1 MPWVKSGKYLGG
13 KLTNIQDGYSQDARI
28 KRAQY
33 IEKNC
38 ELIQEF
44 GFAHPEVKTQINRI
58 YNTSFPGSILWDL
71 TSRSVR
77 MLENTWSVSIRHMWE
92 LPLNSHRYFIEPL
105 GGVHASN
112 MLQSRYVSFIKSAQ
126 KSSKMSVLLMLQM
139 IKDDMQTVTGRNI
152 RHILTEAER
161 DDMLNVKKSDVL
173 KKVNFPIN
181 PEDEWK
187 LNIVRE
193 ITNVR
198 KNVLA
203 LDDDENGQFTDDEFI
218 NILDYVTS
226 V

>member
-1 MPWVKSGKYLGG
+1 MSKPNINLNEMLKIAEKYALEHKISFSTNPDPEKSKTKCIVFSHKELKWTPAPVILGGNPLPWVKSGKYLGG
-13 KLTNIQDGYSQDARI
+13 KLTNIQDGYSQDAKI

-71 TSRSVR
+71 TSRNVR

-92 LPLNSHRYFIEPL
+92 LPHNSHRYFIEPL
-105 GGVHASN
+105 GGVHARN

-139 IKDDMQTVTGRNI
+139 I
-152 RHILTEAER
+152 
-161 DDMLNVKKSDVL
+161 
-173 KKVNFPIN
+173 
-181 PEDEWK
+181 
-187 LNIVRE
+187 
-193 ITNVR
+193 
-198 KNVLA
+198 
-203 LDDDENGQFTDDEFI
+203 
-218 NILDYVTS
+218 
-226 V
+226 